1 MKSLRE
7 TSLNTMV
14 SPRMIEI
21 VIPIPPMGAVR
32 MTQRSKWA
40 DPKAKSYLHYKES
53 LGFIARSTI
62 KEPIKG
68 PISVT
73 LGFYYPIPASWSKKK
88 KELAYDMLPTVK
100 PDIDNAVKGVF
111 DALNKIAWEDDDL
124 ITDLMTFKRYSEE
137 PKILIKIQ
145 ELIP

>member
-1 MKSLRE
+1 MKSLSE
-7 TSLNTMV
+7 TSLNTT
-14 SPRMIEI
+14 RMIEML
-21 VIPIPPMGAVR
+21 IPIAPMGAVR

-40 DPKAKSYLHYKES
+40 DPRAQSYLQYKQS
-53 LGFIARSTI
+53 MGYIVRNNI

-73 LGFYYPIPASWSKKK
+73 LGFYYPIPMSWSKKK
-88 KELAYDMLPTVK
+88 KELAYDLLPTVK

>member
-1 MKSLRE
+1 MKSLSE
-7 TSLNTMV
+7 TSLNTT
-14 SPRMIEI
+14 RMIEMM
-21 VIPIPPMGAVR
+21 IPIAPMGAVR

-40 DPKAKSYLHYKES
+40 DPRAKSYLQYKES
-53 LGFIARSTI
+53 LGYIARSTI